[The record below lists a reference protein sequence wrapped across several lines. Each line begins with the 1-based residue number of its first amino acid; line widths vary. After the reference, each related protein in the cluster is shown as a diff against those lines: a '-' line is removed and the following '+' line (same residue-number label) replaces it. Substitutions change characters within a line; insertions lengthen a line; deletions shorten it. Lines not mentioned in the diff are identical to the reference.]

1 MDEALFGFDNI
12 DDPQQLLEHLID
24 LFGENVKKL
33 AYTYVK
39 DWAIAE
45 DVAQEVFISVYKNLD
60 RFRGDSS
67 YKTWIYKITMNKSK
81 DAIKT
86 RFLRPTKL
94 LGKLKLQNEVY
105 EPSAE
110 QNVFEEIG
118 DIRLSESVMQLP
130 VKYREVIMLYY
141 YEGLKMEE
149 IQQVTKLNLSTI
161 KTRLR
166 RAKTMLRDLYEEG
179 VNNG

>member
-1 MDEALFGFDNI
+1 MDEALKRVDHNQ
-12 DDPQQLLEHLID
+12 DPELLIEQLID
-24 LFGENVKKL
+24 LYGEHVKKL

-45 DVAQEVFISVYKNLD
+45 DVTQEVFISVYKNLH

-67 YKTWIYKITMNKSK
+67 YKTWIYKIAMNKSK

-86 RFLRPTKL
+86 RFMRPKKL
-94 LGKLKLQNEVY
+94 LGKLKEQNEVY

-110 QNVFEEIG
+110 NNVFDNIG
-118 DIRLSESVMQLP
+118 DLKLSEAVMQLP
-130 VKYREVIMLYY
+130 VKYREVIMLFY
-141 YEGLKMEE
+141 YEGLKLEE
-149 IQQVTKLNLSTI
+149 IQSVTKLNLSTV

-166 RAKTMLRDLYEEG
+166 RAKAMLRDLYEEG
-179 VNNG
+179 VNHG